1 MSKKLTCVITIGDPA
16 GIGPEVTIK
25 ALSQNKVSSRAR
37 FIVVGS
43 AEVLEKTARKIHLS
57 LPEEVPIVNTGGSGG
72 LILGRA
78 STLSGKLSLE
88 YIQTALALIR
98 EKQADVLVTAPVN
111 KQAINQALLESG
123 QDRRSSGVLFSGHT
137 EYLAESFQV
146 RNFAMM
152 LSAGRL
158 RVVLVTRH
166 IALKDVPGSLTREN
180 IYQTLSLSAAALRE
194 SFGIRHPRIAVC
206 ALNPHAGEEG
216 LLGSEEAEII
226 LPAVKQAQGL
236 ADIQGP
242 LPADTLFYL
251 ARQGKFDAVICM
263 YHDQGLI
270 PLKTFSFHKGVNIT
284 LGLPFTRTSP
294 DHGTA
299 YNISGRNQANP
310 SSMIE
315 AIKTGIEIGHR
326 KNRLLLHCDIRKQ

>member
-1 MSKKLTCVITIGDPA
+1 MGRKNKLTCVITIGDPA
-16 GIGPEVTIK
+16 GIGPEVVVK
-25 ALSQNKVSSRAR
+25 ALSQNKMSSLAR

-43 AEVLEKTARKIHLS
+43 AEVWEKTFQKTRLC
-57 LPEEVPIVNTGGSGG
+57 LPEEVSLVNVGNSGG
-72 LILGRA
+72 LIFGQA
-78 STLSGKLSLE
+78 SVLSGKLSLE
-88 YIQTALALIR
+88 YIQTALELIR
-98 EKQADVLVTAPVN
+98 EGQADVLVTAPVN
-111 KQAINQALLESG
+111 KQAINQALLLSG
-123 QDRRSSGVLFSGHT
+123 KERRSHKVFFSGHT

-146 RNFAMM
+146 KNFAMM
-152 LSAGRL
+152 LSASRL

-166 IALKDVPGSLTREN
+166 IALKDVPGSLTQEN
-180 IYQTLSLSAAALRE
+180 IYQTLRLSAVALRE
-194 SFGIRHPRIAVC
+194 SFGIRCPRIAVC
-206 ALNPHAGEEG
+206 ALNPHAGEGG

-226 LPAVKQAQGL
+226 FPAVKRAQGL

-251 ARQGKFDAVICM
+251 ARQGKFDAVVCM

-284 LGLPFTRTSP
+284 LGLPFVRTSP

-299 YNISGRNQANP
+299 YNISGKNQANP

-315 AIKTGIEIGHR
+315 AVKTGIRIGAI
-326 KNRLLLHCDIRKQ
+326 KKSADIM